1 MQWHKTVKIKNYIAM
16 AGERTSLEHEV
27 NAT

>member
-1 MQWHKTVKIKNYIAM
+1 MQWHKTVKITNYIAM
-16 AGERTSLEHEV
+16 AGEHTSLEHEV